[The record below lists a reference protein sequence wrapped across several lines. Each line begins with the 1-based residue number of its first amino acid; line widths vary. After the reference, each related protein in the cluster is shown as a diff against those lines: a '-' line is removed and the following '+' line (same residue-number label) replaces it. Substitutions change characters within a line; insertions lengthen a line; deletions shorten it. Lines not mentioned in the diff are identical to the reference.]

1 MGTAT
6 IHFVTEPGGASV
18 RDETM
23 ELCSATPCDVSF
35 KGDAADPHRLHK
47 LTITK
52 PGYRIETRTVKS
64 TDSPVHLKLAKIPGA
79 IVRPAG
85 GTVAPKPTSDN
96 AQTQPGFKDV
106 PY

>member
-1 MGTAT
+1 MQFFG
-6 IHFVTEPGGASV
+6 S
-18 RDETM
+18 
-23 ELCSATPCDVSF
+23 
-35 KGDAADPHRLHK
+35 KGWVEVGVVEHLHTWDRKVCLFDAADPHRLHK

-85 GTVAPKPTSDN
+85 GTVAPKPSSDN
-96 AQTQPGFKDV
+96 AQTQPGFKDL